1 MSAAAPASEGTPD
14 AAAGRTLEIDLGS
27 RSYPIH
33 IGAGLLGGDP
43 GAGPAPLARH
53 VRRRALVVTNETV
66 APLYLDR
73 TLASLGNVPAEHVIL
88 PDGEAHK
95 HLAAMEPVWEALL
108 SGGFDRGCTLVALGG
123 GVVGDMTGFAAASYQ
138 RGVDFVQLPTTLLAQ
153 VDSSVGGKTG
163 VNHPLGKNMIG
174 AFHQPVAVVCD
185 VATLD
190 TLPDAELSAGLAE
203 VIKYGFIADADF
215 FAWLED
221 HLDALL
227 ARDRAATIEA
237 VHRSCRIKARIVEAD
252 EREHGVRALLNLGHT
267 FGHAIEAATGYG
279 AWLHGEAVG
288 AGIAMALDL
297 AVRLGEIDEGVRVRG
312 LALLE
317 RARLPLG
324 PPASMTAEDFRAFMM
339 RDKKVADGRLR
350 LVIPGPIGGARVGAD
365 FDPEALEATLEAFAA
380 AAPPG
385 P

>member
-1 MSAAAPASEGTPD
+1 MRDAFPAAPA
-14 AAAGRTLEIDLGS
+14 ARTLGIDLGA
-27 RSYPIH
+27 RGYPIH
-33 IGAGLLGGDP
+33 VGAGLLGDGSR
-43 GAGPAPLARH
+43 GGPPSALAAH

-73 TLASLGNVPAEHVIL
+73 VLASLGNLPADHVIL

-95 HLAAMEPVWEALL
+95 HLRALEPVWEALL

-174 AFHQPVAVVCD
+174 AFHQPVGVICD
-185 VATLD
+185 VTVLD
-190 TLPDAELSAGLAE
+190 TLPDAEVSAGLAE
-203 VIKYGFIADADF
+203 VIKYGFITDAAF

-221 HLDALL
+221 NVEALR
-227 ARDRAATIEA
+227 ARDRAATVEA
-237 VHRSCRIKARIVEAD
+237 VYRSCAIKARVVEAD

-267 FGHAIEAATGYG
+267 FGHAIEAASGYG
-279 AWLHGEAVG
+279 AWLHGAAVA
-288 AGIAMALDL
+288 AGTAMALDL
-297 AVRLGEIDEGVRVRG
+297 AVRLGEIDEGVRQRG
-312 LALLE
+312 LRLLE
-317 RARLPLG
+317 RAGLPLA
-324 PPASMTAEDFRAFMM
+324 PPATMTVEDFRRFMM

-350 LVIPGPIGGARVGAD
+350 LVIPGPIGSARTGSD
-365 FDPEALEATLEAFAA
+365 FDPEALEATLEAFCG
-380 AAPPG
+380 AAPAER
-385 P
+385 

>member
-1 MSAAAPASEGTPD
+1 M
-14 AAAGRTLEIDLGS
+14 
-27 RSYPIH
+27 
-33 IGAGLLGGDP
+33 GAGLLDAAPGD
-43 GAGPAPLARH
+43 AASLTRH

-66 APLYLDR
+66 APLYLER
-73 TLASLGNVPAEHVIL
+73 ALAGLGNVPSEHVIL

-95 HLAAMEPVWEALL
+95 RLETLEPVWEALL

-123 GVVGDMTGFAAASYQ
+123 GVVGDMAGFAAASYQ

-174 AFHQPVAVVCD
+174 AFHQPVAVLCD

-203 VIKYGFIADADF
+203 VIKYGFIVDAPF

-221 HLDALL
+221 NVQALR
-227 ARDRAATIEA
+227 ARDRAATVEA
-237 VHRSCRIKARIVEAD
+237 VHRSCAIKARVVEAD
-252 EREHGVRALLNLGHT
+252 ERERGVRALLNLGHT

-297 AVRLGEIDEGVRVRG
+297 AVRIGEIDEGVRERG
-312 LALLE
+312 LRLLE
-317 RARLPLG
+317 RAGLPLA
-324 PPASMTAEDFRAFMM
+324 PPTSMTVADFRTYMM

-350 LVIPGPIGGARVGAD
+350 LVIPGPIGSARVGAD
-365 FDPEALEATLEAFAA
+365 FDPEALEATLAAFDRAS
-380 AAPPG
+380 
-385 P
+385 